1 MAQHVLESLI
11 LPMQILFFF
20 FFLPHLIQCAL
31 IHERITANLVRLAAG
46 LSFLEM
52 GLVELVLPAV
62 N

>member
-11 LPMQILFFF
+11 LPMQIQI
-20 FFLPHLIQCAL
+20 FLPHLIQRAL

-52 GLVELVLPAV
+52 GLVELALPAV